1 MKTVVI
7 TGSTRGIGRGLAEAF
22 LAQGCKVLVA
32 GRGTAAVESV
42 VAALE
47 ARYPGKVAGA
57 ACDITQAAQLDNLW
71 RVACAKFTRVDVWIN
86 NAGMSI
92 ARGPL
97 HKAKAADIEAIVA
110 TNLTGAL
117 LANRIVIAEMLKQ
130 GGGQVWNMEG
140 FGSNGATQP
149 GMAAYGATKR
159 GINYLIKALQKEL
172 KGTPVQVCTLSPGI
186 VVTDLLIGDYD
197 LKSKEWVKA
206 KKIFN
211 ILGDTVETVTPWLA
225 AQVLAS
231 NKPGAT
237 VAWLTTGKAF
247 GRFMSAGFKKRD
259 LFGTR
264 VGFSPPSCTKRK

>member
-22 LAQGCKVLVA
+22 LARGCKVVIS
-32 GRGTAAVESV
+32 GRGAAAVERV
-42 VAALE
+42 VAELGGK
-47 ARYPGKVAGA
+47 YPGKVAGA
-57 ACDITQAAQLDNLW
+57 ACDITQFSQIEALWQCAAQ
-71 RVACAKFTRVDVWIN
+71 KFQRVDVWIN

-92 ARGPL
+92 RRGPL
-97 HKAKAADIEAIVA
+97 HEARPADIEAIVS
-110 TNLTGAL
+110 TNLTGVL
-117 LANRIVIAEMLKQ
+117 LANRVVIASMLAQ

-159 GINYLIKALQKEL
+159 GINYLIKALQKEVR
-172 KGTPVQVCTLSPGI
+172 GTPVQVCTLSPGI
-186 VVTDLLIGDYD
+186 VVTDLLVGDYD
-197 LKSKEWVKA
+197 QTSEAWAKA

-225 AQVLAS
+225 DQVLAS
-231 NKPGAT
+231 NKPGAK

-247 GRFMSAGFKKRD
+247 GRFMTAGFKKRD
-259 LFGTR
+259 LFS
-264 VGFSPPSCTKRK
+264 SPAASQ

>member
-22 LAQGCKVLVA
+22 LARGCKVVVA
-32 GRGTAAVESV
+32 GRGAAAVEAT
-42 VAALE
+42 VAALD
-47 ARYPGKVAGA
+47 ARYPEQVVGT
-57 ACDITQAAQLDNLW
+57 ACDITQVAQLENLW
-71 RVACAKFTRVDVWIN
+71 RVACTRFGRVDVWIN

-97 HKAKAADIEAIVA
+97 HEAKTSDIEAIVA

-117 LANRIVIAEMLKQ
+117 LANRVVIAAMLAQ

-186 VVTDLLIGDYD
+186 VVTDLLVGDYD
-197 LKSKEWVKA
+197 LQSQEWAKA

-225 AQVLAS
+225 EQVLAS
-231 NKPGAT
+231 NKPGAK

-259 LFGTR
+259 LFAAISTQ
-264 VGFSPPSCTKRK
+264 